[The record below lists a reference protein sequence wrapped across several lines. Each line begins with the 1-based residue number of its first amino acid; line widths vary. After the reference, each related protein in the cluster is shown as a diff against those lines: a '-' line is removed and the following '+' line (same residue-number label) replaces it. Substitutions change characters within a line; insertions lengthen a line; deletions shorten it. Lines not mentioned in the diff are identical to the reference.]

1 MIVNRLNKLMS
12 NAVCK
17 QVDTLLKIIETGTP
31 FLPQEL
37 SASLHEFQEFATAVA
52 ESCDCLRKSCDFCVQ
67 NSHIGH
73 LMHTQYRIIFNSMCD
88 NDAEEAKPIIDAL
101 DCIIVYLERYVPKY

>member
-17 QVDTLLKIIETGTP
+17 QVNKLLNIIEIGTE
-31 FLPQEL
+31 FLPQGL
-37 SASLHEFQEFATAVA
+37 SASLHEFQEFAAAVA
-52 ESCDCLRKSCDFCVQ
+52 ESCDCLCKSCNFCVQ

-73 LMHTQYRIIFNSMCD
+73 LMHTQYRIIFNSICD
-88 NDAEEAKPIIDAL
+88 NDSEEAKPIIDAL
-101 DCIIVYLERYVPKY
+101 DYIIVYLERYQSKS